1 MTRNADYTA
10 LVLRS
15 RPSGESNLD
24 VWLLTAEAGLLRATV
39 FGGPKSRLRAYVSPF
54 HSGQALIYHEPV
66 KDTRKF
72 CDFDVRSWRPGLR
85 ELYERAMAA
94 DAAAETVLASHGG
107 GGNWD
112 RALAL
117 AEAALDALALADS
130 ETCGRI
136 LLHFLW
142 QWSDFLGIRP
152 GFEHCSHCG
161 KNTNAGGMLWYSPG
175 EGGMVCDAC
184 LDAGQGIRHEAH
196 LLEGL
201 LEAGPGC
208 RRWLETI
215 LGLPPSQLNRYT
227 LDKKSFAEARALATA
242 VLAEALGKRLASW
255 NL

>member
-1 MTRNADYTA
+1 MTRNVNYTA

-39 FGGPKSRLRAYVSPF
+39 FGGPKSRLRAYVSPY

-66 KDTRKF
+66 KDSRKF

-94 DAAAETVLASHGG
+94 DATAETVLASHGG

-112 RALAL
+112 KALAL
-117 AEAALDALALADS
+117 TEAALDALALADS

-136 LLHFLW
+136 LPHFLW
-142 QWSDFLGIRP
+142 QWADFLGIRP
-152 GFEHCSHCG
+152 GFEHCSRCG
-161 KNTNAGGMLWYSPG
+161 KNIPAGGMLWYSPG
-175 EGGMVCDAC
+175 EGGMVCAAC
-184 LDAGQGIRHEAH
+184 HEARHEARH
-196 LLEGL
+196 EAGL
-201 LEAGPGC
+201 FEAGPGC

-215 LGLPPSQLNRYT
+215 LGLHPSQLNRYT
-227 LDKKSFAEARALATA
+227 LDKKSLAEAGALAAA
-242 VLAEALGKRLASW
+242 VLAEVLGKRLASW